1 MIILSQ
7 KKREIANL
15 LGLSLKE
22 LDDLIK
28 QKINEYYGYIDENTA
43 LIIILKENNLDPS
56 ILTKVRIID
65 LSYRMKISKIFVK
78 IGKTLIKKDNL
89 IILEVYDNTG
99 KVKLIF
105 KGNYKRIENLLKEG
119 NVVEVRNAIVLKNLT
134 LALFVNDDILI
145 KEVKDEKILKEFEEI
160 DYNSLKYVSEFFC
173 KIIDK
178 REDSYEL
185 LTESFN
191 RTFIKTN
198 ESLEIGK
205 NYLVKCY
212 LNKPLTLI
220 SYKLLE
226 TNNLS

>member
-1 MIILSQ
+1 MISLSQ
-7 KKREIANL
+7 RKREIANL

-56 ILTKVRIID
+56 TLTKIRIID
-65 LSYRMKISKIFVK
+65 LSYRMKVSKIFVK

-89 IILEVYDNTG
+89 IILEVYDKTG

-105 KGNYKRIENLLKEG
+105 KGNYKKIENLLKEG
-119 NVVEVRNAIVLKNLT
+119 NVIEVRNTIVLKNLT
-134 LALFVNDDILI
+134 LALFVNNDASI
-145 KEVKDEKILKEFEEI
+145 KEVKDENILKEFEEI
-160 DYNSLKYVSEFFC
+160 DYNNLKYISEFLC
-173 KIIDK
+173 KIINK
-178 REDSYEL
+178 TEESYEV

-198 ESLEIGK
+198 ENLEIGK

-212 LNKPLTLI
+212 LSKPLTLI
-220 SYKLLE
+220 SYKLFE
-226 TNNLS
+226 SNNLG